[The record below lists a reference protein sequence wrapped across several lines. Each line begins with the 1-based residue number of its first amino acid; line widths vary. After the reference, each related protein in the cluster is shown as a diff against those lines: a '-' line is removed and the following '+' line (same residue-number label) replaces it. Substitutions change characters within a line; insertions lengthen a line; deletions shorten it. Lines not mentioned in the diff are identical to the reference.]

1 MLTAVPMGVAMARL
15 VPTATSDDPGQR
27 ADPQG
32 HCHGDDHGGNHS
44 RYAAVLHE
52 EGEGGAQQADYRSDH
67 GDRGVLTAEGSQHS
81 VSQHLAAAG
90 HIQSSAQSG
99 DGADTHQNVPGQIG
113 KGLLHG
119 DGAGNKQEGGAQ

>member
-15 VPTATSDDPGQR
+15 VPTATTMT
-27 ADPQG
+27 QG
-32 HCHGDDHGGNHS
+32 SGLIPRDHGGNHS